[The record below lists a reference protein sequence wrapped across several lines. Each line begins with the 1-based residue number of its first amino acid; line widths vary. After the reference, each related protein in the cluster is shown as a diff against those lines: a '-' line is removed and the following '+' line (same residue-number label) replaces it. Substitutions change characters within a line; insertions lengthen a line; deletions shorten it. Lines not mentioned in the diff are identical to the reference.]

1 MFTEMSLKEFEDAII
16 EKDLFFCRPLRDPP
30 QLFSTTRRDRRR
42 ISGPPREIFD
52 RRIYVF

>member
-1 MFTEMSLKEFEDAII
+1 MSLKEFEDAII

-30 QLFSTTRRDRRR
+30 RLFSTTRRDRRR